1 MLLKTYFVYYSFKR
15 VPTLTKWIP
24 YYAMVMD
31 KYPLGSGYQ
40 ESDVKQNI
48 SDAMLHLLIMWSLW
62 QCFIFFSF
70 EHLYTLIRHWYNCKQ
85 NKCWFCLT
93 DDTRLLCWHYYA
105 LLFSYCLLPE
115 SNVVWKGNFLFS
127 YFYDIFMSL
136 MNGFQYYHHISVY
149 ISKT

>member
-1 MLLKTYFVYYSFKR
+1 MLSEFVFCMADFQCHNCQLFVKSYRISMLLKTYFVYYSFKR

-70 EHLYTLIRHWYNCKQ
+70 EHLHTLIRHWYNCKQ
-85 NKCWFCLT
+85 NKCWCCLT
-93 DDTRLLCWHYYA
+93 DDTRLLCWHYYGIIIF
-105 LLFSYCLLPE
+105 LLFTSRVKRCL
-115 SNVVWKGNFLFS
+115 KR
-127 YFYDIFMSL
+127 
-136 MNGFQYYHHISVY
+136 
-149 ISKT
+149 